1 MKLNKAEIISEANAR
16 PQRIRY
22 GQAIFN
28 VAYKMYP
35 NAVNKLRGTDL
46 DCFYQDEKV
55 DKFLNA
61 LENLLLIIT
70 LAYLP
75 QCIFIYKT
83 KDTCGLSFNTF
94 LAIWIGMLF
103 WIVHSIII
111 NDLPLL
117 ISSLASF
124 TQNSYILYNIIKN
137 RSNGL
142 I

>member
-1 MKLNKAEIISEANAR
+1 MENLLFQKITINNLKKLLHFLKMKLNKAEIISEANAR

-61 LENLLLIIT
+61 LENLLL
-70 LAYLP
+70 
-75 QCIFIYKT
+75 K
-83 KDTCGLSFNTF
+83 
-94 LAIWIGMLF
+94 
-103 WIVHSIII
+103 
-111 NDLPLL
+111 
-117 ISSLASF
+117 
-124 TQNSYILYNIIKN
+124 
-137 RSNGL
+137 
-142 I
+142 

>member
-1 MKLNKAEIISEANAR
+1 MNNIVFLDIDGVLNYTEWYICPR

-61 LENLLLIIT
+61 LENLLL
-70 LAYLP
+70 
-75 QCIFIYKT
+75 K
-83 KDTCGLSFNTF
+83 
-94 LAIWIGMLF
+94 
-103 WIVHSIII
+103 
-111 NDLPLL
+111 
-117 ISSLASF
+117 
-124 TQNSYILYNIIKN
+124 
-137 RSNGL
+137 
-142 I
+142 

>member
-1 MKLNKAEIISEANAR
+1 LAIAVNTGNMENLLFQKITINNLKKFLHFLKTKLNKAEIISEANAR

-61 LENLLLIIT
+61 LENLLL
-70 LAYLP
+70 
-75 QCIFIYKT
+75 K
-83 KDTCGLSFNTF
+83 
-94 LAIWIGMLF
+94 
-103 WIVHSIII
+103 
-111 NDLPLL
+111 
-117 ISSLASF
+117 
-124 TQNSYILYNIIKN
+124 
-137 RSNGL
+137 
-142 I
+142 

>member
-28 VAYKMYP
+28 VTYKMYP

-61 LENLLLIIT
+61 LENLLLE
-70 LAYLP
+70 
-75 QCIFIYKT
+75 
-83 KDTCGLSFNTF
+83 
-94 LAIWIGMLF
+94 
-103 WIVHSIII
+103 
-111 NDLPLL
+111 
-117 ISSLASF
+117 
-124 TQNSYILYNIIKN
+124 
-137 RSNGL
+137 
-142 I
+142 